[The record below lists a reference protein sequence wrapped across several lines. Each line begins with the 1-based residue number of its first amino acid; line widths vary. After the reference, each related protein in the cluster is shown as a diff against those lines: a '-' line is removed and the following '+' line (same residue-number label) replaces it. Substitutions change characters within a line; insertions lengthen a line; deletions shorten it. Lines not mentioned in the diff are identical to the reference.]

1 MTRNES
7 QLEQEGSFEAALRA
21 KARQFEIGPLLRVL
35 ESRGYTRDKILFE
48 GNPDPVSSSRVVE
61 SIRFTSIH
69 EKRVT
74 ITLNFGL
81 LGQGGLLPD
90 YFFAIAE
97 RADQAEAFYDFI
109 RFFDHQMIDGF
120 FEAIDPTANPR
131 YWKDWTATK
140 GFYLRMLGLNSIAT
154 LQWYFQLNFPELGVQ
169 ISRSHYATQSTHYAS
184 RVGYSK
190 LDGSAI
196 LGKSYDALSDGFR
209 VDIFADEQ
217 VNARGESWP
226 HVLRERLDR
235 EVLPLLHENN
245 VRVQVVLRVAERSK
259 RARLGR
265 KGYLGF
271 ERLGEPKKDSH
282 SIVLYDGNEKPSA
295 NQTERMAQSA

>member
-1 MTRNES
+1 MTTTEFQSARNA
-7 QLEQEGSFEAALRA
+7 SFEARITA
-21 KARQFEIGPLLRVL
+21 KARQFEIGPLLRIL
-35 ESRGYTRDKILFE
+35 ESHGYTRDKILFE

-61 SIRFTSIH
+61 SIRFTSPH

-90 YFFAIAE
+90 YFFAVAE
-97 RADQAEAFYDFI
+97 QADQADSFYDFV
-109 RFFDHQMIDGF
+109 RFFDHQLISAF
-120 FEAIDPTANPR
+120 FDAVHPTTNPR
-131 YWKDWTATK
+131 YWKDWNATK

-154 LQWYFQLNFPELGVQ
+154 LQWYFQLHFPELGIQV
-169 ISRSHYATQSTHYAS
+169 SRSHYATQSTHYAS

-209 VDIFADEQ
+209 VDVFADEQ

-226 HVLRERLDR
+226 HVLRERLHH
-235 EVLPLLHENN
+235 EVLPLLLENN
-245 VRVQVVLRVAERSK
+245 VQVRVVLTVAERSK

-265 KGYLGF
+265 RGYLGF
-271 ERLGEPKKDSH
+271 ERLGEPKKNSH
-282 SIVLYDGNEKPSA
+282 SIVLYDGKAEPGANE
-295 NQTERMAQSA
+295 TERMPQSA